1 MTDDELLHRIA
12 FSQIRGLTAATALE
26 VLDRV
31 GGLEAFFN
39 RSQAELWQAM
49 GAPAKFCTDAERARV
64 LAAARAELTF
74 VRAHDVGVRFV
85 ADADY
90 PRRLAQ
96 CADAPVAFYYLGKC
110 DIFDAA
116 HVVSLVGTR
125 NATRYGIDFAR
136 ELVTELAELVD
147 DVVIVSGLAYGID
160 VSAHKAALAA
170 GVPTAG
176 VVAHG
181 LNTIYP
187 ADHRDIARRM
197 VHEGGVLATEY
208 TSGSQIHRGNFLAR
222 NRIVAGLSDA
232 VIVVE
237 SDARGGALSTARI
250 ASGYDRLVGAV
261 PGRVTDRYSRGCNA
275 LLASQTATIIRSA
288 EDLVAAMNWAT
299 RPREGQQTELVFD
312 DISPE
317 FQQVIDHL
325 RAHPDATLNDMVA
338 ALGIPYG
345 PLSARLM
352 QMEMAD
358 LLASN
363 PGGSFRLN
371 V

>member
-12 FSQIRGLTAATALE
+12 FSQIRNLTASTALD
-26 VLDRV
+26 VLERV
-31 GGLEAFFN
+31 GGVECFFS

-49 GAPAKFCTDAERARV
+49 GTPAKICTDAERARL
-64 LAAARAELTF
+64 LAAARTELAF
-74 VRAHDVGVRFV
+74 VRAHDIDVRFI
-85 ADADY
+85 ADGAY
-90 PRRLAQ
+90 PQRLAQ
-96 CADAPVAFYYLGKC
+96 CADAPLAIYALGNG
-110 DIFDAA
+110 DVLDAA

-125 NATRYGIDFAR
+125 NATRYGIDFTK
-136 ELVTELAELVD
+136 ELVTELAELID

-170 GVPTAG
+170 GVPTVG

-197 VHEGGVLATEY
+197 VHEGGAIVTEY

-237 SDARGGALSTARI
+237 SDSRGGALSTARI
-250 ASGYDRLVGAV
+250 ASGYDRFVGAV

-275 LLASQTATIIRSA
+275 LLASQAATIIRSA
-288 EDLVAAMNWAT
+288 EDLVEAMNWTA
-299 RPREGQQTELVFD
+299 RPREGEQTALVFD

-317 FQQVIDHL
+317 FQQVIDYL
-325 RAHPDATLNDMVA
+325 RAHPNDNLNDMVV
-338 ALGIPYG
+338 ALGVPYG
-345 PLSARLM
+345 LLSARLM

-363 PGGSFRLN
+363 PGGTFRLN